1 MKPVVDR
8 LKQQYQGKVEFKLY
22 DVDSSDEGNQL
33 MNQFNAKYVP
43 TFVFLN
49 KDGSVSTQKVGET
62 SEADMKKALDALK

>member
-33 MNQFNAKYVP
+33 MSQFNAKYVP
-43 TFVFLN
+43 TFVFIN